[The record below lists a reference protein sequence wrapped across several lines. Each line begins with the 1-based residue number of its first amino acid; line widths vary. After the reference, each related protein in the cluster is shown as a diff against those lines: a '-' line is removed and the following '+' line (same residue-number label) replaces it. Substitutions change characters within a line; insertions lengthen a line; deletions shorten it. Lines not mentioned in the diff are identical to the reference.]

1 MQSATP
7 LSLAE
12 ADAVLAEAAVKV
24 SKADLAGALPLY
36 IKAAQAYLH
45 LSRTLTAGNGQI
57 ENNLKIRC
65 RERAS
70 QALQRAE
77 QIKAAKHSTSSPSL
91 RPVQRDRFSTEEQYA
106 IIDQSSRIN
115 KLKVVPWKSPP
126 ADSEFV
132 TSDPFLDIDG
142 LPSLSIAQTN
152 QLLHWIR
159 PSSAAGDSFI
169 MWTGD
174 MPPEDIVQDVIT
186 NCSVIAALAVCWQ
199 HHQRFNSKL
208 CVSSIY
214 PQDENGMPRLS
225 QNGKYVTKLFL
236 NGTSRQHQLNCVG
249 SHRRPFTNR
258 EGRTD
263 ALRINLEDQ

>member
-91 RPVQRDRFSTEEQYA
+91 RPVQRDRFS
-106 IIDQSSRIN
+106 
-115 KLKVVPWKSPP
+115 
-126 ADSEFV
+126 
-132 TSDPFLDIDG
+132 
-142 LPSLSIAQTN
+142 
-152 QLLHWIR
+152 
-159 PSSAAGDSFI
+159 
-169 MWTGD
+169 TGD